1 MDSLSGQG
9 AGALAVGETAERSF
23 TVTEADIAAFAA
35 VSGDYNPL
43 HLDEAYAATTQF
55 KGRIAHGM
63 LTAGYISTVLG
74 GMIGAGGI
82 YLSQTLNFKRP
93 VRLGA
98 TVVVKATVTEI
109 EPRTRKVT
117 GAIVCKVDGKTV
129 VDGVGTLL
137 APYARLGL
145 PDPGAA

>member
-1 MDSLSGQG
+1 MNSASETGG
-9 AGALAVGETAERSF
+9 GALAVGDTAERSF
-23 TVTEADIAAFAA
+23 TVTDADIRAFAE

-93 VRLGA
+93 VRLGD
-98 TVVVKATVTEI
+98 TVVVKATVTAI

-117 GAIVCKVDGKTV
+117 GAILCKVNGKTV
-129 VDGVGTLL
+129 LDGEGTLL

-145 PDPGAA
+145 TDPGAA